1 MSSQYKDEQRR
12 RSRNFKMTMSG
23 NLSYLAHD
31 WFKSG
36 DHQLDMIG
44 LGFVGP
50 LQSRFSEKDRKERNK
65 NSQKIE
71 SIQQNVLFVPKG
83 LWEFYSLL
91 RTSAM
96 QIHGKR

>member
-1 MSSQYKDEQRR
+1 
-12 RSRNFKMTMSG
+12 MTMSG
-23 NLSYLAHD
+23 NLSNLAHD

-36 DHQLDMIG
+36 DHLLDMIE

-83 LWEFYSLL
+83 LLGILFSIKDQCNADSWKKIARIEEKQKKD
-91 RTSAM
+91 R
-96 QIHGKR
+96 K